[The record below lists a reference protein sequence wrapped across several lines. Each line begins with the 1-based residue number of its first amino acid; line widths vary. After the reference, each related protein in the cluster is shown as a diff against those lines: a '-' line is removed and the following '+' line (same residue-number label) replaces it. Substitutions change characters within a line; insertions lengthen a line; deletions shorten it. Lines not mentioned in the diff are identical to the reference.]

1 MSKFY
6 IISLWELVSVKGEKE
21 EMGEEGMVNRGE
33 EELPSPGVRLLVIQ
47 VREKKREGGRGG
59 EREKL
64 N

>member
-33 EELPSPGVRLLVIQ
+33 EELLSPGVRLLVIQ
-47 VREKKREGGRGG
+47 VREKHNKGQE
-59 EREKL
+59 E
-64 N
+64 